1 MFQMVVVFRYLLP
14 DGSPVERFW
23 TFISPENQVASSLA
37 NNLKTIL
44 EQVIDKKEKLISQSY
59 DGASVMSGRHSG
71 VQHLI
76 RMDYEHAYYVHCYA
90 HQLNLILAQSTSQ
103 IQPVRIFFS
112 NLSDITNFFS
122 HHPQRVAVLDEIVK
136 QRVPRASNTRW
147 NFKSRSVNTVY
158 ENRDLLIECMEKLA
172 TISKQTNTINQA
184 TAISRMLQDSTFIFW
199 LTVFHKIM
207 PQRTYYTTSY
217 KRPKLI
223 QSKFSEQSKSLKNVY
238 KKKEATLITLK
249 LWKILYQNKDVQMN
263 ILLLQEEQL
272 PKKFVI

>member
-1 MFQMVVVFRYLLP
+1 MFQMMVVFRYLLP

-23 TFISPENQVASSLA
+23 TFISPENHDASSLA

-112 NLSDITNFFS
+112 NLSDITNFFHIIHS
-122 HHPQRVAVLDEIVK
+122 G
-136 QRVPRASNTRW
+136 
-147 NFKSRSVNTVY
+147 
-158 ENRDLLIECMEKLA
+158 
-172 TISKQTNTINQA
+172 
-184 TAISRMLQDSTFIFW
+184 
-199 LTVFHKIM
+199 
-207 PQRTYYTTSY
+207 
-217 KRPKLI
+217 
-223 QSKFSEQSKSLKNVY
+223 
-238 KKKEATLITLK
+238 
-249 LWKILYQNKDVQMN
+249 
-263 ILLLQEEQL
+263 
-272 PKKFVI
+272 